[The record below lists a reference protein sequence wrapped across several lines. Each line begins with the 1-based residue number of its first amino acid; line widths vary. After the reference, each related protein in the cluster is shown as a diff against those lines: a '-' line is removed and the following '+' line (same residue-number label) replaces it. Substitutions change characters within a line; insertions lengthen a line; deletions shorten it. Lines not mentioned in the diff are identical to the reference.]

1 MTSISVIVPCYNMKE
16 YTRECMESIF
26 AQTLNGLEIICI
38 DDGSTDG
45 TFEIL
50 EEYQKKADFIK
61 VLRQNNQGSGIARN
75 RGIMEAKGEYIAF
88 MDADDFY
95 PSPNTLEKVYA
106 VAKEKKAVICGGSA
120 SDYRSGVFTCKE
132 YAFSEDGW
140 VNKKDFS
147 TISGYWRFI
156 YKSDFIK
163 SKQIFFP
170 EYLRCQDPPFFLT
183 AIAHAEWV
191 YCMKEVTYIYR
202 RNHKRVIYSQ
212 RKAIDYAKGIRDSL
226 VISKREG
233 MVAAYRY
240 TLDILRGFFTA
251 CIYPFAEECVEMRGI
266 IHQINE
272 VIDDG
277 SDSEVNVPL
286 LKEGEELLSYLKG
299 MEIAKQRLLERLRKE
314 NKVLIFGAGIIGRRV
329 RAFLEKSEVA
339 MEAFVVSD
347 VARNDASVDGLQ
359 VKCIDDYTDV
369 RNDCLVIIATSSALQ
384 EEIKDILQ
392 RKGFEKVYPLS
403 LEKFYFFEGQ
413 IMQNMKM
420 A

>member
-16 YTRECMESIF
+16 YMRDCMESIL
-26 AQTLNGLEIICI
+26 AQTLHGLEIICI

-50 EEYQKKADFIK
+50 KEYQKKADYIK
-61 VLRQNNQGSGIARN
+61 VLQQKNQGSGIARN

-95 PSPNTLEKVYA
+95 PSPNTLEKVYT

-120 SDYRSGVFTCKE
+120 CDYQNGVFTCKQ
-132 YAFSEDGW
+132 YAFLEEGW
-140 VNKKDFS
+140 VNKKDFP

-156 YKSDFIK
+156 YKTDFIK
-163 SKQIFFP
+163 GKQIFFP

-183 AIAHAEWV
+183 AIAYAEWV
-191 YCMKEVTYIYR
+191 YCMKEVIYIYR
-202 RNHKRVIYSQ
+202 KSHKKVFYSQ

-226 VISKREG
+226 VISKMEG
-233 MVAAYRY
+233 MMAAYCY
-240 TLDILRGFFTA
+240 TLNIVQGFLPM
-251 CIYPFAEECVEMRGI
+251 CIYPFAEECAEIRSI

-277 SDSEVNVPL
+277 SGSEKDVPL
-286 LKEGEELLSYLKG
+286 LKEGEELLSYLRSMG
-299 MEIAKQRLLERLRKE
+299 EAKKRLLEGLRKE

-329 RAFLEKSEVA
+329 RAFLEKSNVV

-347 VARNDASVDGLQ
+347 VAQNSDSVDGLQ
-359 VKCIDDYTDV
+359 VKCIDDYV
-369 RNDCLVIIATSSALQ
+369 NARNDCLVIIATSSTLQ
-384 EEIKDILQ
+384 EEIKEILQ
-392 RKGFEKVYPLS
+392 RKGFERVYPLS
-403 LEKFYFFEGQ
+403 MEDFYWFEGQ
-413 IMQNMKM
+413 IMQ
-420 A
+420 

>member
-1 MTSISVIVPCYNMKE
+1 MTSISVIVPCFNVEE
-16 YTRECMESIF
+16 YVRECMESILV
-26 AQTLNGLEIICI
+26 QTLHGIEVICI
-38 DDGSTDG
+38 DDGSTDR
-45 TFEIL
+45 TLEIL
-50 EEYQKKADFIK
+50 EEYQKKADHIK
-61 VLRQNNQGSGIARN
+61 VLQQKNQGSGIARN

-95 PSPNTLEKVYA
+95 PSPNTLERVYA

-120 SDYRSGVFTCKE
+120 CDYRNGVLTCKE
-132 YAFSEDGW
+132 YAISEDGW
-140 VNKKDFS
+140 VNKKDFP

-156 YKSDFIK
+156 YKSEVIK

-183 AIAHAEWV
+183 AIAYAEWV

-202 RNHKRVIYSQ
+202 RSHKRVIYSQ

-233 MVAAYRY
+233 MAAAYCY
-240 TLDILRGFFTA
+240 TLNILQGLFPA
-251 CIYPFAEECVEMRGI
+251 CTYPFAEECAEMRNI

-272 VIDDG
+272 VIADG
-277 SDSEVNVPL
+277 ADSEVDVPL

-299 MEIAKQRLLERLRKE
+299 MEETKQRLLERLKKE

-329 RAFLEKSEVA
+329 RAFLEKNDVA

-347 VARNDASVDGLQ
+347 VAQNSVSVDGLQ
-359 VKCIDDYTDV
+359 VKCIDDYMNA
-369 RNDCLVIIATSSALQ
+369 RNDCLVIIATSLALQ
-384 EEIKDILQ
+384 EEIKEILQ
-392 RKGFEKVYPLS
+392 SKGFERVYPLS
-403 LEKFYFFEGQ
+403 MEDFYWFEGQ
-413 IMQNMKM
+413 IVR
-420 A
+420 